1 MGGTRGGFHP
11 ISDFHGSPARKRRL
25 FPIGAMSTT
34 NAEALEPFRR
44 YLEVLAR
51 VHLDSRLRGKL
62 DPADLVQQT
71 LLRACAALS
80 EVRNRSPEAL
90 AAWLRKILARTL
102 ADTVKHYHRDRR
114 DVDLEQS
121 LQADLEGSSAS
132 LAGWLAADQTSPSQ
146 AAQRNEELLR
156 LADAL
161 AELPEP
167 QREVLILK
175 HCRGQTLQQIADHLG
190 RSVASV
196 ASLLRRG
203 LEALR
208 HRLSPKE

>member
-1 MGGTRGGFHP
+1 
-11 ISDFHGSPARKRRL
+11 
-25 FPIGAMSTT
+25 MSTT

-51 VHLDSRLRGKL
+51 VHLDPGLRGKL

-71 LLRACAALS
+71 LLRACAALP

-114 DVDLEQS
+114 DVNLEQS
-121 LQADLEGSSAS
+121 LQADLDGSSAS

-161 AELPEP
+161 ADLPEP

-190 RSVASV
+190 RSVPSI

-208 HRLSPKE
+208 QRLSSSE